1 MTCHTRQH
9 TPITSAMAI
18 ILTPFRTR
26 QHTSTE
32 CRTQPFVRE
41 RLGIHNETL
50 FHTRRRILTSSRTAT
65 MLMQCI
71 TQQRTSILEGRDT
84 FHTRPRTS
92 IAFVTGIILT
102 SFRTRRPTLIAGSC
116 CYRASHTTI
125 QKGGPFGLPLFL
137 RSQLYRS
144 LHLKRRAAKFL
155 DQTEDLSHDSVR

>member
-9 TPITSAMAI
+9 TLTTFATAI

-26 QHTSTE
+26 QPTSTE
-32 CRTQPFVRE
+32 CRTRPFVRE
-41 RLGIHNETL
+41 HLGIPSETL
-50 FHTRRRILTSSRTAT
+50 FRTRQRILITYRTAT
-65 MLMQCI
+65 MLMLFRTRPLI
-71 TQQRTSILEGRDT
+71 SIEPRSTFLTQ
-84 FHTRPRTS
+84 PRTS
-92 IAFVTGIILT
+92 IAFDTEITHT
-102 SFRTRRPTLIAGSC
+102 SSHTQRLTLIAGSC

>member
-32 CRTQPFVRE
+32 CRTRPFVRE
-41 RLGIHNETL
+41 HLGIPSETL
-50 FHTRRRILTSSRTAT
+50 FRTRPLISIEPRSTFLT
-65 MLMQCI
+65 Q
-71 TQQRTSILEGRDT
+71 
-84 FHTRPRTS
+84 PRTS
-92 IAFVTGIILT
+92 IAFDTEITHT
-102 SFRTRRPTLIAGSC
+102 SSHTQRLTLIAGSC

-125 QKGGPFGLPLFL
+125 QKGGPFGLPLFS

-144 LHLKRRAAKFL
+144 LHLTRRAAKFL